1 MCKDCWHEW
10 LGLVKEEARSVA
22 SHVQIPN
29 SGEKVTYLVWR
40 STTDRHWRWHRREQL
55 GPAVATSGGS
65 SRGRRMSRGMIDIVF
80 GFSSSLCALTAQ
92 RSTKTLATSGSNKYS
107 VTLDTKWYTTP
118 YSVHVSV
125 LGRVC
130 IAHTYGVASY
140 VMRQLRNST
149 TLTTDSDLGETSSG
163 RVVRSRCDSR

>member
-1 MCKDCWHEW
+1 MCKDCWHER

-29 SGEKVTYLVWR
+29 SGEKVTYLVSR

-80 GFSSSLCALTAQ
+80 GFLQAYALQLPKGAPKLVAQ
-92 RSTKTLATSGSNKYS
+92 TSIQLHYIQN
-107 VTLDTKWYTTP
+107 DTQLRTPYMYP
-118 YSVHVSV
+118 YSVESV
-125 LGRVC
+125 LH
-130 IAHTYGVASY
+130 IHS
-140 VMRQLRNST
+140 
-149 TLTTDSDLGETSSG
+149 
-163 RVVRSRCDSR
+163 